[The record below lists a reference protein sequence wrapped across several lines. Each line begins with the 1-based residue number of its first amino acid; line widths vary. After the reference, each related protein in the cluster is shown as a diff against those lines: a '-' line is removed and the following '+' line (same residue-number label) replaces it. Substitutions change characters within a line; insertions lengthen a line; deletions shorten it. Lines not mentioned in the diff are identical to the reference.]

1 MKIKFKDFHRKIAPF
16 KDESLED
23 LLEKQ
28 VNEWVRLNKVRV
40 INVETLW
47 QRNAHLTIGV
57 RVWYAV
63 GEGEE

>member
-1 MKIKFKDFHRKIAPF
+1 MMKIRYRDFHRKIAPF

-28 VNEWVRLNKVRV
+28 VNEWIRLNRVKV

-57 RVWYAV
+57 RVWYTV
-63 GEGEE
+63 GDDE